1 MKQKSRF
8 RIARRFLIFWT
19 LFIGV
24 GAVAGALAML
34 CDPSGKF
41 MGMDAMLPY
50 FQVLPFADRVFQDF
64 TFSGWALLI
73 VNGLTNL
80 TAAGLLLAK
89 KALGYC
95 VGWNI
100 RHHADALDLHPV
112 LHFSAQLH
120 VHKLLSLWR
129 GPGRCRLCR
138 MGVPQAGG
146 IPCSSD
152 GLPQYRHG

>member
-50 FQVLPFADRVFQDF
+50 FQVLPFAGRVFQDF
-64 TFSGWALLI
+64 TLSIIKAAPTKTPQMKWISSSG
-73 VNGLTNL
+73 
-80 TAAGLLLAK
+80 
-89 KALGYC
+89 
-95 VGWNI
+95 
-100 RHHADALDLHPV
+100 
-112 LHFSAQLH
+112 
-120 VHKLLSLWR
+120 
-129 GPGRCRLCR
+129 
-138 MGVPQAGG
+138 
-146 IPCSSD
+146 
-152 GLPQYRHG
+152 